1 MLVSRMSNE
10 QQLMLGLPPPPATG
24 DTPLIPVRM
33 INEWVYCPRLA
44 YLEWVEGEWAD
55 SADTAE
61 GRRAH
66 ARVDEGG
73 GRLPAPEDLD
83 EEMARARAVT
93 MSSERLGIIAK
104 MDVVEADG
112 ESATP
117 VDFKKGKRPHVA
129 AGAYEPERVQ
139 VCAQAMI
146 LEDNGYTV
154 SQGALWYAGSR
165 EKVPI
170 VLDSE
175 LRARTLEAISGLRA
189 AAASSYRPPPLENS
203 PKCPR
208 CSLAGICLPDE
219 TNLFRK
225 GHPPRPLNPSDNPAL
240 PLYVQT
246 PGARL
251 RKSGEQFIIEAEEE
265 KVEVPMIDVSQ
276 VALFGPVSVTTPALH
291 ALMNAEVPVSWFSTG
306 GWFLGHTVGTGNGNV
321 AVREAQYRFAFD
333 DRRCLAFSRDLVA
346 AKVRNSRT
354 LLRRNWRAD
363 RDTGD
368 KAEALERLKRIT
380 QRVPYAESAQQL
392 LGIEGEAAAIYFAR
406 FENMLASNAEEGVAT
421 FSFSTRNRR
430 PPTDPVNAMLSL
442 AYALLTRT
450 FATTI
455 SATGLDPYMGLYHRP
470 RHGRPALAL
479 DLMEPFRPIVAD
491 SCVIQAVNNGEVRPG
506 DFVFNGPSCTLKPG
520 GRKAFMAAFERRMEQ
535 ETTHPVFGYRVS
547 MRRLI
552 DVQARLLARHLQGE
566 IRVYPHYLPR

>member
-1 MLVSRMSNE
+1 MSNE
-10 QQLMLGLPPPPATG
+10 RQLTLGLPPPPATG

-93 MSSERLGIIAK
+93 LSSERLGIIAK
-104 MDVVEADG
+104 MDVVEADE
-112 ESATP
+112 ESVTP

-165 EKVPI
+165 EKVPV

-189 AAASSYRPPPLENS
+189 AATSGYRPPPLENS

-251 RKSGEQFIIEAEEE
+251 RKSGEQLIVETEEE

-276 VALFGPVSVTTPALH
+276 VALFGRVSVTTPALH
-291 ALMNAEVPVSWFSTG
+291 ALMSAEVPVSWFSTG

-321 AVREAQYRFAFD
+321 AVREAQYRVAFD
-333 DRRCLAFSRDLVA
+333 GDRCLAFSRDLVA

-363 RDTGD
+363 RDTGE
-368 KAEALERLKRIT
+368 KAEALERLRRIA
-380 QRVPYAESAQQL
+380 QRASYAENAQQL

-406 FENMLASNAEEGVAT
+406 FESMLASNAEEGVAT

-455 SATGLDPYMGLYHRP
+455 AATGLDPYMGLYHRP

-491 SCVIQAVNNGEVRPG
+491 SCVIQVVNNGEVKPG
-506 DFVFNGPSCTLKPG
+506 DFVFNGPSCALKPG